1 MGLKNH
7 IMNFKTYNLFLD
19 DVRMP
24 SDCLAYMTEPRFGT
38 REWVI
43 VRSHDEFV
51 NTVLSQ
57 WNDGQF
63 PELVSFDH
71 DLADEHYDPAMY
83 HGTENYNEVAKS
95 FVEKTGLDSAK
106 FFVDFCIQV
115 SIQLPECLVHSMNPA
130 GRDRIKETLKDYDRY
145 IKRFG
150 SN

>member
-7 IMNFKTYNLFLD
+7 IINFKTYNLFLD
-19 DVRMP
+19 DFRNP
-24 SDCLAYMTEPRFGT
+24 TDCLTYLHEPRYGT
-38 REWVI
+38 REWVV

-51 NTVLSQ
+51 NEVLYR
-57 WNDGQF
+57 WGNGEF

-71 DLADEHYDPAMY
+71 DLADEHYDPSMY
-83 HGTENYNEVAKS
+83 HGTENYNEVAER

-130 GRDRIKETLKDYDRY
+130 GKDRIKETLKDYARY
-145 IKRFG
+145 YARL
-150 SN
+150 SNR